1 MNKTHY
7 NKSGPSGELYG
18 SFVWWQGVV
27 EDKMDPLYLGRCRV
41 RILGYHTDDKDKIP
55 TEDLPWA
62 MPMQPITSAAMSG
75 VGTTPLGPVEGT
87 WVIGFF
93 RDGEN
98 AQEPVIM
105 GTIGGKPEEGP
116 DPARGFNDPFGK
128 YPLSDYIAR
137 YQTNTDGTEK
147 RDEDGLRTIE
157 KSGEPDTNRLA
168 RGNLIMPLGTENGEN
183 SASLAWKR
191 KTRQKGVPKA
201 LAGDVSSSIGD
212 TADPFYPGGADGDAD
227 NFNYYWNEPNPRYGG
242 TTTNDTKFETS
253 YSSCY
258 PHNHVKQSEAG
269 HVEEWDDTPSAE
281 RLHRYHSS
289 GTFEEIQADGT
300 RVVKI
305 TGADYEIVAGE
316 KNISVSGDCNI
327 TVTGNCRLLS
337 MGNMV
342 QEVRGD
348 YHLNVARDM
357 RVKVGGSMVQEISD
371 QRKIK
376 VGKNDDL
383 FVAVSQVHNIGKNC
397 EIQVGADYAQS
408 AGANWTCIAPT
419 VGITGTKSTIVMG
432 ITTCDIMGATV
443 GLSSALLTKIG
454 SDTKIWVNGP
464 WETHTVGKYDCTTLT
479 TWSVNATGI
488 FSLKGAVAGSVAAGA
503 KLKISAG
510 AAMTISAV
518 GAIKAT
524 ASQIYLN

>member
-1 MNKTHY
+1 
-7 NKSGPSGELYG
+7 
-18 SFVWWQGVV
+18 
-27 EDKMDPLYLGRCRV
+27 
-41 RILGYHTDDKDKIP
+41 
-55 TEDLPWA
+55 
-62 MPMQPITSAAMSG
+62 
-75 VGTTPLGPVEGT
+75 
-87 WVIGFF
+87 
-93 RDGEN
+93 
-98 AQEPVIM
+98 
-105 GTIGGKPEEGP
+105 
-116 DPARGFNDPFGK
+116 
-128 YPLSDYIAR
+128 
-137 YQTNTDGTEK
+137 
-147 RDEDGLRTIE
+147 
-157 KSGEPDTNRLA
+157 
-168 RGNLIMPLGTENGEN
+168 
-183 SASLAWKR
+183 
-191 KTRQKGVPKA
+191 
-201 LAGDVSSSIGD
+201 
-212 TADPFYPGGADGDAD
+212 
-227 NFNYYWNEPNPRYGG
+227 
-242 TTTNDTKFETS
+242 
-253 YSSCY
+253 
-258 PHNHVKQSEAG
+258 
-269 HVEEWDDTPSAE
+269 
-281 RLHRYHSS
+281 
-289 GTFEEIQADGT
+289 
-300 RVVKI
+300 
-305 TGADYEIVAGE
+305 
-316 KNISVSGDCNI
+316 
-327 TVTGNCRLLS
+327 

-419 VGITGTKSTIVMG
+419 VGITGTTSTIVMG

-454 SDTKIWVNGP
+454 SDTKVWVNGP

-524 ASQIYLN
+524 AAQIYLN